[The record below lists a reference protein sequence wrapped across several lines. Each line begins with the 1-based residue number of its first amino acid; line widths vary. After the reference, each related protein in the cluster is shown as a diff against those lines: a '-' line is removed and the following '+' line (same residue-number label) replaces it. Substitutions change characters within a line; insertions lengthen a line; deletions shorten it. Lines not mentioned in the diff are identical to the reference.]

1 MKKIYFVLCSLLVIF
16 LFAGCQN
23 DLDEKK
29 MTILKSNLKVQEIV
43 EKYDLNSKE
52 ADNFANLFEQY
63 LYEYTED
70 LRETDLVNYFV
81 DITDLELVYHNDI
94 FNSYEELGEVQEIE
108 NYTFLDDDMGKV
120 FQYIIVQF
128 DYKVSIFIFEWNN
141 GIIEST
147 KHEWGA

>member
-1 MKKIYFVLCSLLVIF
+1 MCSLLVIF

-94 FNSYEELGEVQEIE
+94 FNSYEELGEVREIE